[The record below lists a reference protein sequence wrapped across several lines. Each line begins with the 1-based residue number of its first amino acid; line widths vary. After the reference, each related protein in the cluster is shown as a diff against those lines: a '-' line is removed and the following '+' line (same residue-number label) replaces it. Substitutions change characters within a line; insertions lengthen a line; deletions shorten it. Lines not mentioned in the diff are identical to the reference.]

1 MKVCRVL
8 LITIAL
14 AAPAFAQGPLARM
27 IFYRHP
33 GMSWFGGAPTVYL
46 DEAPLARLSEGRC
59 FYLDIAPTSHVFRSG
74 IRGTPYI
81 LDFKAQQTYILRLD
95 NGGFLQAP
103 NDIGMAE
110 VSRLFPV
117 SPAAVLDLRVK
128 LDRPFLMPVPQ
139 PPVLVPIRNSDV
151 IQMTKGGLSEWI
163 IIRKIR
169 ETPVTD
175 FKVTAVD
182 LVQLSESGVS
192 ELVINAMLDSV
203 AAAAAKK

>member
-14 AAPAFAQGPLARM
+14 AAPAFAQGPMARL
-27 IFYRHP
+27 IFYRNS

-59 FYLDIAPTSHVFRSG
+59 FYLDIPPTYHIFRSG
-74 IRGTPYI
+74 ARGTPYT
-81 LDFKAQQTYILRLD
+81 LEFKAQQTYILRLD
-95 NGGFLQAP
+95 NGGFIQAP
-103 NDIGMAE
+103 NEMGMAE
-110 VSRLFPV
+110 INRLFPV
-117 SPAAVLDLRVK
+117 SPGAVLDLRVK
-128 LDRPFLMPVPQ
+128 LDRPFLMPVP
-139 PPVLVPIRNSDV
+139 PPAVLVPIRNSD
-151 IQMTKGGLSEWI
+151 IMQMTKGGLSEWI

-175 FKVTAVD
+175 FKVTAAD

-192 ELVINAMLDSV
+192 EMVINVMLDSV